1 VGSGP
6 SVTDLTVTDL
16 TSKRPREGWDF
27 VLRGQNAIPALGEYW
42 SGRPHIHLVRFD
54 EQAETAPENERRN
67 HRIFASILAR
77 VAPLIQ
83 SSRTMTLPPTLRSF
97 DDYGAYV
104 TSATSLWVWSKQ
116 GIRNQWPRRDPNR
129 GHLIYERQLVVE
141 LLEYG
146 YMLHRSLY
154 HRMEQLNSS
163 DEIAAV
169 RFQILDLRRRMRE
182 ASHAGE
188 IRDLLNAGWKE
199 MSLPEL
205 LQDIEVG
212 LSMRENDRRA
222 NDTNRATRIGFALTI
237 VFGLVAV
244 PALAEQLISPLWNLS
259 GLPTPVNPELAKL
272 VSILIAFLIVI
283 PTVGVITFMSGRQSR
298 RRA

>member
-146 YMLHRSLY
+146 LH
-154 HRMEQLNSS
+154 
-163 DEIAAV
+163 
-169 RFQILDLRRRMRE
+169 
-182 ASHAGE
+182 
-188 IRDLLNAGWKE
+188 
-199 MSLPEL
+199 
-205 LQDIEVG
+205 
-212 LSMRENDRRA
+212 
-222 NDTNRATRIGFALTI
+222 
-237 VFGLVAV
+237 VA
-244 PALAEQLISPLWNLS
+244 P
-259 GLPTPVNPELAKL
+259 
-272 VSILIAFLIVI
+272 
-283 PTVGVITFMSGRQSR
+283 
-298 RRA
+298 

>member
-1 VGSGP
+1 
-6 SVTDLTVTDL
+6 
-16 TSKRPREGWDF
+16 
-27 VLRGQNAIPALGEYW
+27 
-42 SGRPHIHLVRFD
+42 
-54 EQAETAPENERRN
+54 
-67 HRIFASILAR
+67 
-77 VAPLIQ
+77 
-83 SSRTMTLPPTLRSF
+83 MTLPPTLRSF

-222 NDTNRATRIGFALTI
+222 NDTNRKTRIGFALTI

>member
-1 VGSGP
+1 
-6 SVTDLTVTDL
+6 
-16 TSKRPREGWDF
+16 
-27 VLRGQNAIPALGEYW
+27 
-42 SGRPHIHLVRFD
+42 
-54 EQAETAPENERRN
+54 
-67 HRIFASILAR
+67 
-77 VAPLIQ
+77 
-83 SSRTMTLPPTLRSF
+83 
-97 DDYGAYV
+97 
-104 TSATSLWVWSKQ
+104 
-116 GIRNQWPRRDPNR
+116 
-129 GHLIYERQLVVE
+129 
-141 LLEYG
+141 
-146 YMLHRSLY
+146 
-154 HRMEQLNSS
+154 MEQLNSS

>member
-1 VGSGP
+1 MGSGP